1 MTNIDNNLTTKNHDI
16 IFRQANCDDYQQLG
30 EIRCL
35 FQGPQDLSDQEKKE
49 FIKKYREYLNQ
60 VTQWKC
66 WVAEI
71 NTQIIAHVFL
81 YEVPKMPRPQ
91 KFYQSWGYIAN
102 VYTIEEY
109 RNQGIGQQ
117 LIKFVQNQ
125 NQHLE
130 FLLVPPSDAS
140 ISFYEKAGFK
150 LASRW
155 REHLSEE

>member
-1 MTNIDNNLTTKNHDI
+1 MVLHPNNQDI
-16 IFRQANCDDYQQLG
+16 IFRQANPNDYQQLG

-35 FQGPQDLSDQEKKE
+35 FQGPQDLDHKEKE
-49 FIKKYREYLNQ
+49 AFIKNYQEYLQQ

-66 WVAEI
+66 WVAEV
-71 NTQIIAHVFL
+71 NNQIVSHIFL

-109 RNQGIGQQ
+109 RNQGIGQK
-117 LIKFVQNQ
+117 LMKFVKEQ

-140 ISFYEKAGFK
+140 MSFYEKTGFK
-150 LASRW
+150 QAPRW
-155 REHLSEE
+155 GEYSSD